1 MLERLMNAM
10 IASSKNLRISAA
22 RFSSAHSKPD
32 KPFLNSSI
40 LIDGDAGDVYS
51 TFFRVGGGGEV
62 LLTGLTRDDEG
73 VDGDGEGEGEE
84 VAVLFWSFWFDI
96 HFHLV
101 NQIREV

>member
-22 RFSSAHSKPD
+22 RFSSAHSNPD
-32 KPFLNSSI
+32 KPFLYSSI
-40 LIDGDAGDVYS
+40 LINGGGGDVCS
-51 TFFRVGGGGEV
+51 TFLRVGGGGEV

-73 VDGDGEGEGEE
+73 VDGDGEGEE